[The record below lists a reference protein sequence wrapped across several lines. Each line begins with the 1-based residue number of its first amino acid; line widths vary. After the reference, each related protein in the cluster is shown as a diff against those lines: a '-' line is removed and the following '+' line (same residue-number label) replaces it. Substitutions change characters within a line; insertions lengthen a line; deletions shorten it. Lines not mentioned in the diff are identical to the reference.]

1 MEVLTLVLQYAV
13 APLAVLGWFMFKKQ
27 DMRIDNLERRTNDLD
42 RAIAKIE
49 TELQYI
55 SRDIKDIKSSLD
67 RLIDKN

>member
-13 APLAVLGWFMFKKQ
+13 APLGAVGWFIYKKQ
-27 DMRIDNLERRTNDLD
+27 DARLDALEKRTNDLD
-42 RAIAKIE
+42 KMIGKIE

-55 SRDIKDIKSSLD
+55 SRDIKDIKSALD